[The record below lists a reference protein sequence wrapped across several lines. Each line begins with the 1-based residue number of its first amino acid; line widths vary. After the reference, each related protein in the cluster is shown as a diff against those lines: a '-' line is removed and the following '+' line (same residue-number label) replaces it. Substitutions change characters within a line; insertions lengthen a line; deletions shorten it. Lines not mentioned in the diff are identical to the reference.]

1 MIENLIHGIIY
12 IQFDDVM
19 GTSPIIWTPED
30 LPEQLRMLSGIKAIS
45 LLTGEEN
52 VIPKSP
58 VIIPYPSR
66 GLKAMIKFIKWI
78 DDSRRGGVAQSAI
91 ALLFKESDDVIFYK
105 YRDYLERAFDEASQR
120 IIQRELSECDQS
132 KLEEEIHNLNER
144 IVQLLNDLKFKE
156 EAGKTDEAFPAKGM
170 ISKEDIDYKFKIV
183 VCGNPSVGKTSSVL
197 RFTHNAFT
205 RTYIPTLGVNVSE
218 KNLKIKDEIVEF
230 VLWDI
235 AGQSK
240 FTSVR
245 QHFYEGADGIMLIF
259 DLTNHKS
266 FADIKSW
273 YKDIKEHL
281 KRSYRIVGFIIGNKK
296 DLVDQ
301 REVDKMNGIKLAE
314 SLNLEYIETSALT
327 GENIE
332 YAFYRMGES
341 ILSLI
346 P

>member
-1 MIENLIHGIIY
+1 MIEHLIEGIVY
-12 IQFDDVM
+12 IQFDDVR
-19 GTSPIIWTPED
+19 GTSPIIWTPEN

-78 DDSRRGGVAQSAI
+78 DESRRGGVAQSAI
-91 ALLFKESDDVIFYK
+91 VLLFKESDDVIFYK
-105 YRDYLERAFDEASQR
+105 YRDYLESAFDDAAQR
-120 IIQRELSECDQS
+120 IIQRELSEKNHN
-132 KLEEEIHNLNER
+132 KLEEEIIYLKQN

-156 EAGKTDEAFPAKGM
+156 EEGKTEEAFPAKGI
-170 ISKEDIDYKFKIV
+170 ISSDGVDYKFKIV

-218 KNLKIKDEIVEF
+218 KNVKIKSDVIEL

-240 FTSVR
+240 FETMR
-245 QHFYEGADGIMLIF
+245 THFYQGADGVMLVF
-259 DLTNHKS
+259 DLTNQKS
-266 FADIKSW
+266 FDDIVDWYNDIKHHAN
-273 YKDIKEHL
+273 KK
-281 KRSYRIVGFIIGNKK
+281 YRIAGFVIGNKK
-296 DLVDQ
+296 DLVDKRVIR
-301 REVDKMNGIKLAE
+301 REDGVELADK
-314 SLNLEYIETSALT
+314 LNLEYIETSALT

-332 YAFYRMGES
+332 YAFYKMGES
-341 ILSLI
+341 ILSTI